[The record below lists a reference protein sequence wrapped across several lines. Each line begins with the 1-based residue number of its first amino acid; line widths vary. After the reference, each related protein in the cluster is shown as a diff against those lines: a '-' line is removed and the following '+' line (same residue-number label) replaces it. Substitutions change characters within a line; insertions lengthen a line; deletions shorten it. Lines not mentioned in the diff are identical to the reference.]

1 MKHLVALAILAI
13 IQTGCTQA
21 SSESATEESSAMS
34 ESSTN
39 AEIAFEEKTFDFGQI
54 NEGEVVSHSFKF
66 KNVGTDPLNILS
78 VNVSCGCTV
87 ASKPEQPVGVGQS
100 DEIVINFNSKGKVGE
115 NHKTVTVMSNAKN
128 SSERLEFTASVK
140 AIEAE

>member
-1 MKHLVALAILAI
+1 MKRLIALVLLAGF
-13 IQTGCTQA
+13 QFSC
-21 SSESATEESSAMS
+21 SESASQNEEQSTMS

-39 AEIAFEEKTFDFGQI
+39 AEIAFDENTFDFGEMT
-54 NEGEVVSHSFKF
+54 EGDVVTHSFKF

-115 NHKTVTVMSNAKN
+115 NHKTVTVLSNAKN